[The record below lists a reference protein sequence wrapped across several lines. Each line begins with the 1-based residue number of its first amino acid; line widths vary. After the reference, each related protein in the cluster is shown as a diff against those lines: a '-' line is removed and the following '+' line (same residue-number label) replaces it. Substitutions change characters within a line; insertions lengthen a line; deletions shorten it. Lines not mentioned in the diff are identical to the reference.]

1 MRFTSVVVVAAVWL
15 VPGAAAGDDK
25 AAAKPSDAEIS
36 RLLVGAWHGEDH
48 ITGVEGTIR
57 YAKDGTFTADGMVPL
72 NGSEKVEFKAEGTW
86 KVSGGAIY
94 FTVTKSSR
102 PGLAPPGFEVKEVVL
117 GIDDQTVRYK
127 RGLGR
132 VKTRTRVK

>member
-1 MRFTSVVVVAAVWL
+1 MRLSWAVMVAAVWL
-15 VPGAAAGDDK
+15 VPGAAANGDK
-25 AAAKPSDAEIS
+25 APAKPSDAKIN
-36 RLLVGAWHGEDH
+36 RLLIGAWHGEDH

-117 GIDDQTVRYK
+117 GIDDTMVRYK

-132 VKTRTRVK
+132 VKVRTRVK